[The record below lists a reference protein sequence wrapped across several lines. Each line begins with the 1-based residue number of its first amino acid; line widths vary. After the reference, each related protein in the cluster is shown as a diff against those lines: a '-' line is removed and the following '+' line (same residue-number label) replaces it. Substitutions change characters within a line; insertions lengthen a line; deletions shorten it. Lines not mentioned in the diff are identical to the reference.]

1 MKKIGNIAV
10 AVGSYTDKNNSKKA
24 LWEQVGSLL
33 ENEKG
38 QRFLSIKRTFNPAG
52 VPLAENGSN
61 VREVMLGVFPEKKS

>member
-38 QRFLSIKRTFNPAG
+38 TAISQYQKDIQSCWCSTSRKRLKRSGSHARR
-52 VPLAENGSN
+52 VP
-61 VREVMLGVFPEKKS
+61 